1 MAVNTAANPAEQ
13 QQLEKRISGTVVV
26 LTYTV
31 LTAVFF
37 VLYYALSMRKQ
48 KPTTL
53 TAVKLGSA
61 SYDIAH
67 FGAVWFWGNA
77 GLDLVLAAMNAVA
90 VVWVV
95 RGLSDRRRARR
106 AATDA
111 GAGTG
116 GVLGALAIAFATFG
130 CPTCTVPLAGT
141 LGVGFFASTLP
152 LLGTELKLL
161 AAVPLAISLAVIAR
175 ARRRAACSTA

>member
-1 MAVNTAANPAEQ
+1 MYSVLSAA
-13 QQLEKRISGTVVV
+13 
-26 LTYTV
+26 
-31 LTAVFF
+31 FF
-37 VLYYALSMRKQ
+37 VPYYALSMRKQ

-53 TAVKLGSA
+53 AAVKLGPA

-67 FGAVWFWGNA
+67 FGALWFWGNVA
-77 GLDLVLAAMNAVA
+77 LDGALAVMNAVL
-90 VVWVV
+90 VVWVI
-95 RGLSDRRRARR
+95 RALADRRRAR
-106 AATDA
+106 AAARGA

-116 GVLGALAIAFATFG
+116 GVMGALVIAFTTFG

-161 AAVPLAISLAVIAR
+161 AAVPLAVSLVVLAR
-175 ARRRAACSTA
+175 SRRRASCSTG